1 MAVASSA
8 ATSLAASNSVTTTT
22 QSAPQ
27 QQQQHML
34 SPVQM
39 PSQQPLQNVAPT
51 LQQVVIPQQ
60 SQQQQGLM
68 QMPPCISS
76 ATFGPVT
83 TTTTTTTHAVR
94 SSYKPI
100 APAPPQ
106 QQQQQQQPNQPPNL
120 LAMAPHPHQ
129 VNASNDKTDQ
139 QHPQIL
145 TIPVGSAVYPIGM
158 TGTHS
163 IRSATPM
170 NNFQSMNGDLGQHQ
184 HGQLNI
190 HMPMSSSQSNTTC
203 FITNPAVTSAARMST
218 PLGGGLITVGP
229 AAPLSAMANMTHA
242 VPPSSSPI
250 TISTQGPRLPSLQPV
265 TVTVSASP
273 APQFP
278 LPSPA
283 RTQSSTTPLLSTTE
297 KVEEPKQSP
306 RNIVT
311 DSQTP
316 SAPTTT
322 TSAVEEPSTEKKETP
337 QMNGTADHHMVN
349 HSPAIREKKEPNLP
363 QAVVRP
369 QILTHVLGDFVIQE
383 SSEPFPVG
391 RFHPN
396 ESLTRCNGQRNQDN
410 SFKLD
415 GEPPSKFIFL
425 IIYVLLYCMYSF
437 SKMWLL
443 MTPISPLNR
452 EKITYGT
459 TYSDPSVSTSGTPA
473 CAAYHH
479 ND

>member
-1 MAVASSA
+1 MRIFLSRPVMAVASSA
-8 ATSLAASNSVTTTT
+8 ATSSAASNSVTTTT

-27 QQQQHML
+27 QQQQNMM
-34 SPVQM
+34 SPAQM
-39 PSQQPLQNVAPT
+39 PTQQPMQNVAPT
-51 LQQVVIPQQ
+51 IQQVIPQQ
-60 SQQQQGLM
+60 SQQQPGLM
-68 QMPPCISS
+68 QIPPCISS
-76 ATFGPVT
+76 ASFGPI

-106 QQQQQQQPNQPPNL
+106 QHQGGQPPNL
-120 LAMAPHPHQ
+120 IAMAPHPHQ
-129 VNASNDKTDQ
+129 VNMTSNEKTDQ

-145 TIPVGSAVYPIGM
+145 TIPVGSAVYPMNM
-158 TGTHS
+158 TGTHN

-170 NNFQSMNGDLGQHQ
+170 NNFQTMNGDLGQHQ
-184 HGQLNI
+184 QGQLNI
-190 HMPMSSSQSNTTC
+190 HMPMSSSQPTTC
-203 FITNPAVTSAARMST
+203 FITNPAVTSASRMSA

-229 AAPLSAMANMTHA
+229 AAPLSAMASMTQA

-250 TISTQGPRLPSLQPV
+250 TISTQGPRMAMPPLQPV

-283 RTQSSTTPLLSTTE
+283 RQPSAPLLSVAE

-306 RNIVT
+306 RTPAEPIPV
-311 DSQTP
+311 P
-316 SAPTTT
+316 SAPTP
-322 TSAVEEPSTEKKETP
+322 TSSVEDVSAKKEVS
-337 QMNGTADHHMVN
+337 QLNGTGTGQQNENHITN
-349 HSPAIREKKEPNLP
+349 HSPALREKKEPNLP

-396 ESLTRCNGQRNQDN
+396 EALTRCNGHRNHEN
-410 SFKLD
+410 YNFKLD
-415 GEPPSKFIFL
+415 GEPPSKSITIIICRIFCEL
-425 IIYVLLYCMYSF
+425 FC
-437 SKMWLL
+437 
-443 MTPISPLNR
+443 R
-452 EKITYGT
+452 
-459 TYSDPSVSTSGTPA
+459 
-473 CAAYHH
+473 
-479 ND
+479 